1 MNRVIYSQG
10 VRRDIISGERAAL
23 RYDNSTDFDWDG
35 EISTKGIKY
44 YTSVLAPPGL
54 FMGYNSDCISKKVL
68 SDKPDYEGGPSM
80 FELDKVQDRGA
91 YAASLNF
98 IYARVW
104 TNRAGTGYA
113 SGLTEQP

>member
-1 MNRVIYSQG
+1 
-10 VRRDIISGERAAL
+10 
-23 RYDNSTDFDWDG
+23 
-35 EISTKGIKY
+35 
-44 YTSVLAPPGL
+44 
-54 FMGYNSDCISKKVL
+54 MGYNSDVISKKVL

-104 TNRAGTGYA
+104 TNRAGSGYA
-113 SGLTEQP
+113 SNLTEAP